1 MARRHKLLT
10 TNLTRIE
17 FMDFKIIDAHSH
29 LWLHQDTSWNG
40 MKIKTTENGRSFFLT
55 EEVQMLPPFI
65 IDGRNTAEIFLAN
78 MDYAQVA
85 GAVVVQELIDGI
97 QNDYLEEVKRKYL
110 ERFFVF
116 GMFDFFNGSPVGQVE
131 ELYGRG
137 FRGIAIPGHRLI
149 LNDRRVYLNSPEM
162 MEMFKLM
169 ERKGM
174 ILSICL
180 AENHQQMDEIK
191 EVIAECPELKIAIG
205 HFGMVTQP
213 GWEEQIMLA
222 RNKNVYVESGGITWL
237 FNSEFYPYPS
247 AVRAIR
253 EAIDMVGA
261 EKLMWGSDYPRTITA
276 ITYKMSY
283 DFILKTDVL
292 TDKEKALFLGENA
305 VDFYGFGNL
314 EIPRR
319 LKNMSE

>member
-1 MARRHKLLT
+1 
-10 TNLTRIE
+10 
-17 FMDFKIIDAHSH
+17 
-29 LWLHQDTSWNG
+29 
-40 MKIKTTENGRSFFLT
+40 
-55 EEVQMLPPFI
+55 
-65 IDGRNTAEIFLAN
+65 
-78 MDYAQVA
+78 
-85 GAVVVQELIDGI
+85 
-97 QNDYLEEVKRKYL
+97 
-110 ERFFVF
+110 
-116 GMFDFFNGSPVGQVE
+116 
-131 ELYGRG
+131 
-137 FRGIAIPGHRLI
+137 
-149 LNDRRVYLNSPEM
+149 

-180 AENHQQMDEIK
+180 AENLQQMDEIK

-276 ITYKMSY
+276 ITYKMAY

>member
-1 MARRHKLLT
+1 MY
-10 TNLTRIE
+10 
-17 FMDFKIIDAHSH
+17 KIIDAHSH
-29 LWLHQDTSWNG
+29 LWLRQDTEWNG
-40 MKIKTTENGRSFFLT
+40 MKIKTTENGCSFFLT
-55 EEVQMLPPFI
+55 EEVQMLPPFMVS
-65 IDGRNTAEIFLAN
+65 GENSAEVFIAN

-85 GAVVVQELIDGI
+85 GAVVVQELIDGC
-97 QNDYLEEVKRKYL
+97 QNDYLEEVKRRYP

-116 GMFDFFNGSPVGQVE
+116 GMFDFFGGNPLHEVE
-131 ELYGRG
+131 RLYERG
-137 FRGIAIPGHRLI
+137 FRGVAIPGHRLI
-149 LNDRRVYLNSPEM
+149 LDDRRVRLNSEEM
-162 MEMFKLM
+162 MQAFRFM

-174 ILSICL
+174 ILSLCL
-180 AENHQQMDEIK
+180 AEGGLQMQEARD
-191 EVIAECPELKIAIG
+191 VIAECPGLRIAIG

-222 RNKNVYVESGGITWL
+222 RNENVFVESGGITWL
-237 FNSEFYPYPS
+237 FNSEFYPYPG

-253 EAIDMVGA
+253 RAIDMVGA

-283 DFILKTDVL
+283 DFVCKSDELSER
-292 TDKEKALFLGENA
+292 EKALFLGENA
-305 VDFYGFGNL
+305 VAFYGFGSL